1 MYAIGSIV
9 AGKYRVTRQLGS
21 GGMGAVFKA
30 ENIAI
35 GRTVAIKLLH
45 PHLADD
51 ETNLARFQREARAA
65 ASVAHRHIVEVLDM
79 GIETSGNPYIVMEYV
94 RGKGL
99 EEALRL
105 EGRFDSARAARIAG
119 DILSA
124 LAAVHAQGIVHR
136 DLKPENILLT
146 TRDRRNDFVKVLDFG
161 VATLVE
167 EVERVHRSRD
177 LTPSGRVMGSPHYT
191 SPEQLRGS
199 TARDPRVDLW
209 SVGVLLY
216 QMLAGVRPFV
226 GAKLDE
232 LCHRIINDD
241 PPPLASHGVD
251 VGPGLEAIV
260 RHALEKDSERRYDSA
275 LTMLNALV
283 PFGAEPPR
291 EEDPEPTDTFT
302 FDLRALRERELATPR
317 ERKSDFPQAARHEAL
332 SGRFT
337 IPARAMLKARIPAD
351 LLAQAVG
358 SAKPEVHA
366 RFVGPMDVD
375 SWYSDGW
382 FDLLERI
389 DSRVGK
395 GDRKW
400 LAEAGREVVRHADAG
415 RFIAAT
421 PELAIDKIP
430 MVWSALFRSGK
441 ASVEVCSRG
450 HGRIRVDGQ
459 PDARLARSIAFVGVV
474 EEILRE
480 SGGQRVDVRLAR
492 SAVLGDAFD
501 RIEAS
506 WGGG

>member
-1 MYAIGSIV
+1 MYAIGSII
-9 AGKYRVTRQLGS
+9 AGKYRITRSLGA

-30 ENIAI
+30 ENISI
-35 GRTVAIKLLH
+35 GRTVAVKLLH

-51 ETNLARFQREARAA
+51 ETSLARFQREARSA

-79 GIETSGNPYIVMEYV
+79 GVESTGNPYIVMEYV

-105 EGRFDSARAARIAG
+105 EGRFDTVRAARIAG

-146 TRDRRNDFVKVLDFG
+146 TRDRRTDFVKVLDFG
-161 VATLVE
+161 VAALLE
-167 EVERVHRSRD
+167 ETERVSRSRD

-191 SPEQLRGS
+191 SPEQLRGV
-199 TARDPRVDLW
+199 AVKDARVDLW
-209 SVGVLLY
+209 AVGVLLY

-226 GAKLDE
+226 ATKLDE
-232 LCHRIINDD
+232 LCHKILHDD
-241 PPPLASHGVD
+241 PPPLATHAVD

-260 RHALEKDSERRYDSA
+260 RRALEKDADRRFESA
-275 LTMLNALV
+275 LAMHEALV
-283 PFGAEPPR
+283 PFGAEPLR
-291 EEDPEPTDTFT
+291 DEDPEPTDTFT

-317 ERKSDFPQAARHEAL
+317 DRKSDAPRVAGNEGL

-337 IPARAMLKARIPAD
+337 IPARTMLRGRIPQD

-358 SAKPEVHA
+358 TAKPEVHA

-375 SWYSDGW
+375 GWYSDAW

-415 RFIAAT
+415 LFVAAT
-421 PELAIDKIP
+421 PELAVDKIP
-430 MVWSALFRSGK
+430 MVWSSLFRTGR

-450 HGRIRVDGQ
+450 HGRIRVDEQ
-459 PDARLARSIAFVGVV
+459 PDARLARSIAFVGVI

-492 SAVLGDAFD
+492 SAVLGDPFD
-501 RIEAS
+501 RFEAS
-506 WGGG
+506 WGS